1 MRAMERWIATL
12 LALALLS
19 GCFERLPE
27 PDSCASDDECGALG
41 VCASSGKCLPQ
52 IITPQDMD
60 NMEDMDDI
68 SSGVEDMSDDMRDMF
83 IPPPPPRAFY
93 VTVKDDTPEGI
104 RLKNVK
110 ICVFA
115 DGTSIDETL
124 HVAFSSSQ
132 GTAVIEVDKRL
143 DPEDQGYTLPSTQSY
158 RFWASYQSTSGSF
171 EYLPTENANVYLPPI
186 GGVNKRDVN
195 INMTRCGGSGQVPC
209 TGAGRCFEQ

>member
-1 MRAMERWIATL
+1 MRAMERRIAAL

-19 GCFERLPE
+19 GCFEALPE

-41 VCASSGKCLPQ
+41 VCGSSGKCLPR
-52 IITPQDMD
+52 ITTPQDMD
-60 NMEDMDDI
+60 DMEDI
-68 SSGVEDMSDDMRDMF
+68 SNTGDDMSDDVQDMF
-83 IPPPPPRAFY
+83 KPPEPPPAFY
-93 VTVKDDTPEGI
+93 VKVRDDTPEGTP
-104 RLKNVK
+104 LKNVK

-115 DGTSIDETL
+115 DGTSINETL

-143 DPEDQGYTLPSTQSY
+143 DPEDEGYTLPSTQSY

-186 GGVNKRDVN
+186 GGVKRRDVN